1 MTKVTDRL
9 AVSGDQIV
17 FICDFSPPRAAD
29 DTYLEQ
35 AKQLDTDFICVDYNP
50 GKAVRVDSAMLAYAI
65 KERAGKETIFNLG
78 TRDMNKLALQ
88 THLMGAQVLGVDNV
102 VIVQGDRFTEQEL
115 SIAKEVGDY
124 RPTELIEAVAAMNEG
139 VDFRGRRL
147 RTSTDFCIGASI
159 DLSRGIEGEARLTHR
174 KASAGAQFFITQ
186 PIFDTGDVARF
197 QSAYETVAGQRLTV
211 PVFYGLQIL
220 EKDGVI
226 FSSVPQGVR
235 DELEQG
241 RTGTDIALE
250 QLQAFLDAGIRT
262 IYLVAPILRGGA
274 RNYVAAQEVIGD
286 VRRRGR

>member
-1 MTKVTDRL
+1 MTKVTERL
-9 AVSGDQIV
+9 AVSGDRIV

-35 AKQLDTDFICVDYNP
+35 ARQLDTDFICVAYNP

-65 KERAGKETIFNLG
+65 KERTGKEAMFNLG

-88 THLMGAQVLGVDNV
+88 THLMGAQVLGVENV

-115 SIAKEVGDY
+115 PMVKEVDDY
-124 RPTELIEAVAAMNEG
+124 LPTQLIGAIAAMNEG
-139 VDFRGRRL
+139 MDFRSRRL
-147 RTSTDFCIGASI
+147 RTATDLCIGASI
-159 DLSRGIEGEARLTHR
+159 DLSRGIEEEARLTYR
-174 KASAGAQFFITQ
+174 KVSAGAHFFITQ
-186 PIFDTGDVARF
+186 PIFDTKDIDRF
-197 QSAYETVAGQRLTV
+197 KGPYETIAGQKLPV

-235 DELEQG
+235 DDLERG
-241 RTGTDIALE
+241 RSGTDIALE
-250 QLQAFLDAGIRT
+250 HLQAFLDAGIRT

-274 RNYVAAQEVIGD
+274 RNYAAAQEVMEN
-286 VRRRGR
+286 VRGREN